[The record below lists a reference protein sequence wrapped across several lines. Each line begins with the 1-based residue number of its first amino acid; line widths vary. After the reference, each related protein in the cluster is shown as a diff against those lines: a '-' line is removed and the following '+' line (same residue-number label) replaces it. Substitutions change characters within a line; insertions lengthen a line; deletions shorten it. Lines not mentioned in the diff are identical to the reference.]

1 MKVKVSLDAHGES
14 GCCTIYLSVFLVIR
28 KTASK
33 DNHCINIRPQKM
45 LLHDWQC
52 SVIFRQ
58 YQKVTVLA
66 AKNKSLV

>member
-1 MKVKVSLDAHGES
+1 MQLKLSLDVHAES
-14 GCCTIYLSVFLVIR
+14 DSCTIYLSVFLVIR

-33 DNHCINIRPQKM
+33 DNHCIVCRLQKM

-58 YQKVTVLA
+58 Y
-66 AKNKSLV
+66 

>member
-1 MKVKVSLDAHGES
+1 MKLKLSLDFHGGS

-33 DNHCINIRPQKM
+33 DNHCIICRLQKM

-52 SVIFRQ
+52 SVILRQ

-66 AKNKSLV
+66 AQSKTSV